1 MLDRGQKG
9 ARYHAVGEEGVSL
22 RVVAEAIA
30 TGLGLPIV
38 SLSAAEAPDYF
49 GWLAVF
55 AGLDMA
61 ASSGWTQAQLG
72 WTPTGPGLIEDLKAM
87 DYSTAATAE

>member
-1 MLDRGQKG
+1 MRGEQHRQLQTG
-9 ARYHAVGEEGVSL
+9 DLPVGELRSLFLREGSQ
-22 RVVAEAIA
+22 
-30 TGLGLPIV
+30 

-61 ASSGWTQAQLG
+61 ASSAWTQAQLG

-87 DYSTAATAE
+87 DYSTAASAA